1 MSGAEEGD
9 LCDYFPIPEHVQ
21 LSTSNDNVCR
31 QCRDGN
37 EDEGDLCANSLSLSS
52 RTLNGS

>member
-31 QCRDGN
+31 CRDGN
-37 EDEGDLCANSLSLSS
+37 EDEDSLSLSS